1 MKFSGMIGFIRTE
14 ETSPDVYTPKY
25 TERHYMG
32 DVLRNARKWSDKNEV
47 NDDLNIQNRISI
59 MADHYMTDN
68 YGYMKYVV
76 WNKMKWKITDIDLNY
91 PRITL
96 TLGGLWR
103 E

>member
-1 MKFSGMIGFIRTE
+1 MKFSGMIGFIKTE

-32 DVLRNARKWSDKNEV
+32 DVLKNARKWSDKNEV

-59 MADHYMTDN
+59 MADHYMNDN
-68 YGYMKYVV
+68 IGYMKYVV
-76 WNKMKWKITDIDLNY
+76 WNKMKWKITDIELNY

>member
-1 MKFSGMIGFIRTE
+1 MKFSGMIGFIKTE
-14 ETSPDVYTPKY
+14 ETSPDVYKPKY

-32 DVLRNARKWSDKNEV
+32 DVLKNSRKWSDKNEV
-47 NDDLNIQNRISI
+47 NDDLTIQNRISI

-68 YGYMKYVV
+68 IGYMKYVV
-76 WNKMKWKITDIDLNY
+76 WNKMKWKITDIDLAY